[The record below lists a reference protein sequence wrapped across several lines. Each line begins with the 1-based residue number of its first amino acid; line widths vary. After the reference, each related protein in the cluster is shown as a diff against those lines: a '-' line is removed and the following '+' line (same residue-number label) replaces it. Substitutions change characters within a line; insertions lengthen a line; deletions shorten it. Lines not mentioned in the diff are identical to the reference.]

1 MAGDDGHLECTYCG
15 TRMSVH
21 PPGWCSL
28 DLESDVGPKELHWR
42 RGFCSQQHAAAWLA
56 RPLPAPDRVHRAEQ
70 DVRHDWRFYGGL
82 LAAITV
88 CFFATAGVV
97 TISSIL

>member
-15 TRMSVH
+15 RRARSH

-28 DLESDVGPKELHWR
+28 DLESDEGVTELHWY
-42 RGFCSQQHAAAWLA
+42 RGFCSTEHAAAWLA
-56 RPLPAPDRVHRAEQ
+56 RPLPAPDRVQRAAS
-70 DVRHDWRFYGGL
+70 DWRDWRFYGGL

-88 CFFATAGVV
+88 CFLATAGMV